1 MRVIAR
7 GGSSKRGDD
16 RDVAPHTAAT
26 ARGWATMAMSQ
37 HNEPP
42 VHLDRKLLVGGA
54 VLVGV
59 GSVIGA
65 TGMVLV
71 GVAFASAAR
80 QWARRE
86 LDRPPSRDN

>member
-1 MRVIAR
+1 
-7 GGSSKRGDD
+7 
-16 RDVAPHTAAT
+16 
-26 ARGWATMAMSQ
+26 MAMSQ
-37 HNEPP
+37 HNESP
-42 VHLDRKLLVGGA
+42 VHLDRKLLLGGA

-86 LDRPPSRDN
+86 LDRPPSETARGMTKRVRAATSAGTKAWRSAARPPSGDS